1 MANKK
6 KNKIVAKKETMKPA
20 KKKNKI
26 VSKPVTKKPTAK
38 KQVKVQK
45 VKVNSIPKEVVKES
59 KKTYNIFGYEVKK
72 SYVWIAVAAIVLL
85 CILF

>member
-6 KNKIVAKKETMKPA
+6 KNKIVTKKENVKPA

-26 VSKPVTKKPTAK
+26 VSKPTARPVTKKQ
-38 KQVKVQK
+38 QVKVQK
-45 VKVNSIPKEVVKES
+45 VKINSIPKEVVKES
-59 KKTYNIFGYEVKK
+59 KKTYNIFGCEVKK
-72 SYVWIAVAAIVLL
+72 SYVWIAAFVVVLL

>member
-6 KNKIVAKKETMKPA
+6 KNKIVTKKENVKPA

-26 VSKPVTKKPTAK
+26 VSKPTARPVTKKQ
-38 KQVKVQK
+38 QVKVQK
-45 VKVNSIPKEVVKES
+45 VKINSIPKEVVKES

-72 SYVWIAVAAIVLL
+72 SYVWIAAAVVVLL

>member
-6 KNKIVAKKETMKPA
+6 KNKIVAKKETVKPA

-38 KQVKVQK
+38 QQVKVQK
-45 VKVNSIPKEVVKES
+45 VKVNSITKEVVKES
-59 KKTYNIFGYEVKK
+59 KKTYNILGCEVKK
-72 SYVWIAVAAIVLL
+72 SYVWIAVAVVVLL

>member
-6 KNKIVAKKETMKPA
+6 KNKIVAKKENVKPA

-26 VSKPVTKKPTAK
+26 VSKPTKRPVTKKQ
-38 KQVKVQK
+38 QVKVQK
-45 VKVNSIPKEVVKES
+45 VKVNAIPKEVITES
-59 KKTYNIFGYEVKK
+59 KKTYNIFGWEVKK
-72 SYVWIAVAAIVLL
+72 AYVWIAAAVVVLL